1 MKYYVGCSGWRRLG
15 AHDAETPFYPS
26 TLDTKD
32 YLPYYS
38 KVFDFVEVD
47 LSGSSYP
54 ALNKSAFRRWAAST
68 PSDFRFAIK
77 IPGCVV
83 EDAGMHLLG
92 GFLED
97 LAPLEEKILAIV
109 VPQPASLTLKD
120 GRDWLDEILRICTY
134 HGYSVALEFDHYSW
148 YQDLTY
154 HMLKRHNAALV
165 WSDSHRYPVV
175 TADFLYLRI
184 TGNEKKWIEKMREK
198 ELEATQERKKIDPS
212 GGLDFAI
219 MVVDRPSRANAI
231 LKLLDLP
238 ERTYGQPRWT
248 GRAIFHVDLDSFYPS
263 CEELRDAS
271 LVGKAHAV
279 IMTDQDDNN
288 GKITKGAV
296 SSCSYE
302 ARKSG
307 VRSAMSLSKALD
319 LCPNLILKAV
329 DMPYYRQV
337 SNKVMGILEE
347 YADVLEQA
355 SIDEAYLDCTRKAA
369 GVPVIEEY
377 ARKIKDA
384 IKEQCRLSCSVGI
397 GSTKSIAKIASD
409 FQRPDGLTIVYPD
422 YASKFLEPLEVGRI
436 SGIGTKT
443 QEILKQEMG
452 IKTVGQL
459 AKYDVQKLTE
469 RFGRKTG
476 VWMWQV
482 ANGQDTNDPVIP
494 REDNISLSNEHTL
507 DHPTTDK
514 EKILQY
520 LNGLVDEL
528 YERIRKQRYEFR
540 TVGVKLVRADFSVET
555 RDVSFPFFQYR
566 RESIVSVIDGLLQRF
581 SLDRNSTSLPIR
593 RVGLKVSN
601 LVRIEKKKPPDQKS
615 LLDYV

>member
-1 MKYYVGCSGWRRLG
+1 LEHYVGCAGWRRLG
-15 AHDAETPFYPS
+15 VDKTETPFYPYA
-26 TLDTKD
+26 LDTGD

-47 LSGSSYP
+47 LSSSSSA
-54 ALNKSAFRRWAAST
+54 ALNKSTFKRWAAST
-68 PSDFRFAIK
+68 TSNFRFAVK
-77 IPGCVV
+77 LPRRVV
-83 EDAGMHLLG
+83 EDAGIHLLG
-92 GFLED
+92 DFLED
-97 LAPLEEKILAIV
+97 LAPLEAKILAV
-109 VPQPASLTLKD
+109 VVQQPTNLTLKD
-120 GRDWLDEILRICTY
+120 GREWLDEILRICTY

-154 HMLKRHNAALV
+154 HILKRHNAALV

-175 TADFLYLRI
+175 TGDFLYLRI
-184 TGNEKKWIEKMREK
+184 TGSEKKWIEKIREK
-198 ELEATQERKKIDPS
+198 ELEARQERNKLNPS

-219 MVVDRPSRANAI
+219 IVVDRPSRANAI

-238 ERTYGQPRWT
+238 ERNYGRPRWM

-271 LVGKAHAV
+271 LAGKAHAV
-279 IMTDQDDNN
+279 IMTDQDNN
-288 GKITKGAV
+288 SKITKGAV

-307 VRSAMSLSKALD
+307 VRSAMSLSKALE

-329 DMPYYRQV
+329 DIPYYRQV

-384 IKEQCRLSCSVGI
+384 IKEQCRLSCSVGV
-397 GSTKSIAKIASD
+397 GSTKSIAKVASD
-409 FQRPDGLTIVYPD
+409 FQRPDGLTVVSPD

-443 QEILKQEMG
+443 QEILRQEMG
-452 IKTVGQL
+452 IKSIGQL
-459 AKYDVQKLTE
+459 AKYDVQKLAE

-520 LNGLVDEL
+520 LNELVDEL

-540 TVGVKLVRADFSVET
+540 TVGIKLVRADFSVET
-555 RDVSFPFFQYR
+555 RDVSFPFFQNR

>member
-1 MKYYVGCSGWRRLG
+1 LEHYVGCAGWRRLG
-15 AHDAETPFYPS
+15 IDKAETPFYPS
-26 TLDTKD
+26 ALDTGD
-32 YLPYYS
+32 YLSYYS

-47 LSGSSYP
+47 LFSSSSP
-54 ALNKSAFRRWAAST
+54 APNKSTFKRWAAST
-68 PSDFRFAIK
+68 TSDFRFAIK
-77 IPGCVV
+77 IPGRVV
-83 EDAGMHLLG
+83 EDTCMHLLG
-92 GFLED
+92 SYLED
-97 LAPLEEKILAIV
+97 LAPLEEKILALV
-109 VPQPASLTLKD
+109 VRQPASLTLKD
-120 GRDWLDEILRICTY
+120 GREWLDEILRICTY

-154 HMLKRHNAALV
+154 HMLKRHNASLV
-165 WSDSHRYPVV
+165 WSEGHRHPVV

-184 TGNEKKWIEKMREK
+184 TGNEKRWIEKIREK
-198 ELEATQERKKIDPS
+198 ELEARQERKKIDPS

-219 MVVDRPSRANAI
+219 MVVDRPSRANDI

-238 ERTYGQPRWT
+238 ERKYGVPRWT
-248 GRAIFHVDLDSFYPS
+248 GRAIFHVDVDSFYPS

-271 LVGKAHAV
+271 LAGKAHAV
-279 IMTDQDDNN
+279 IMTDQDNR

-307 VRSAMSLSKALD
+307 VRSAMSLSKALE

-329 DMPYYRQV
+329 DIPYYRQV

-384 IKEQCRLSCSVGI
+384 IREQCRLSCSIGV

-409 FQRPDGLTIVYPD
+409 FQRPDGLTVVYPG
-422 YASKFLEPLEVGRI
+422 YASKFLEPLEVARI

-482 ANGQDTNDPVIP
+482 ANGEDTNDPVIP
-494 REDNISLSNEHTL
+494 KEDNISLSNEHTL
-507 DHPTTDK
+507 EHPTTDK

-555 RDVSFPFFQYR
+555 RDVSFPFFQNR

-581 SLDRNSTSLPIR
+581 TLDRNRASLPVR
-593 RVGLKVSN
+593 KVGLKVSN
-601 LVRIEKKKPPDQKS
+601 LVRIEKKKPPEQKS